1 VSDASVGLLASL
13 RGVTRTFV
21 ALLRTRLELL
31 KVEAEEEIGRVIG
44 LMLWGAVAA
53 LCGVLGMAFLGVF
66 LTVLLWDSHRML
78 ALGIFTALFL
88 TAGGMALAI
97 TLRLAR
103 RGSQLFAASLSEL
116 KRDETALGSEDV
128 AR

>member
-53 LCGVLGMAFLGVF
+53 LCGVLGMAFFGVF
-66 LTVLLWDSHRML
+66 LTVLLWDSHRVL

>member
-1 VSDASVGLLASL
+1 MSDASVGLLASL

-53 LCGVLGMAFLGVF
+53 LCGVLGMAFFGVF
-66 LTVLLWDSHRML
+66 LTVLLWDSHRVL